1 MLNQI
6 RSVLNQINPTPG
18 RKLKILTCPT
28 HEGWQT
34 LIDKTGHEFY
44 MIQGAGIKPW
54 DFHTRQLP
62 PNHYLLEL
70 DAAQY
75 RGDIQPDLI
84 LSQDRYHQLQRAL
97 GLQQNLKIPVVHI
110 DHTEPPPGIGQKRL
124 DKLKAMRAD
133 YHVYITEHNKNS
145 WQDPDGIVIP
155 HGIDTEV
162 FNGWQGTEDYGI
174 SVVNHFASRDVFCG
188 WNLWQEIGKSVPL
201 KLIGENP
208 GLSKSVSNTTELA
221 SEIGKAK
228 FFLNTSQYSP
238 VPMSLLEAAACGAP
252 IVTTPHQ
259 MIKSIFTHNVNALIS
274 EDKDE
279 LIMFCKKLLEDEKL
293 RARLGLAARNLIL
306 EKFNISQF
314 TENWNRVF
322 AQISGIY

>member
-44 MIQGAGIKPW
+44 MIQGQGIKPW

-70 DAAQY
+70 DSAQY

-155 HGIDTEV
+155 HGIDTDT
-162 FNGWQGTEDYGI
+162 FSGWVGGDRGI
-174 SVVNHFASRDVFCG
+174 SVVNHFASRDIFCG
-188 WNLWQEIGKSVPL
+188 WNLWQEINKVVPIDL
-201 KLIGENP
+201 VGENP
-208 GLSKSVSNTTELA
+208 GLSTSINDPHELA
-221 SEIGKAK
+221 SRLGRAK

-238 VPMSLLEAAACGAP
+238 VPMSLLEAASCGVP

-259 MIKSIFTHNVNALIS
+259 QIKSIFSHGINALIGTTS
-274 EDKDE
+274 EE
-279 LIMFCKKLLEDEKL
+279 LLGHIKNIQEKPGK
-293 RARLGLAARNLIL
+293 AAAMGAAARQLI
-306 EKFNISQF
+306 IDQF
-314 TENWNRVF
+314 GMESFIGKWNNVF
-322 AQISGIY
+322 EQAIKKY